1 MAAGGSLSPRARAIL
16 AAVEREVSAR
26 LGELEHDAALVA
38 PRRVV
43 PPTRAEPELLTALEL
58 GVAGLARDEVAAR
71 LGVGADDPVLDA
83 VFGAGSPPGA
93 RLPRAA

>member
-1 MAAGGSLSPRARAIL
+1 MSAPLTPRARAIL

-26 LGELEHDAALVA
+26 LAELESDAGFVA

-43 PPTRAEPELLTALEL
+43 RFDRAQPELLEALEL
-58 GVAGLARDEVAAR
+58 GVAGRSRGEVAAK
-71 LGVGADDPVLDA
+71 LGVDPAVLDA
-83 VFGAGSPPGA
+83 VFGPGSGPGA

>member
-1 MAAGGSLSPRARAIL
+1 MSAPLTPRARAIL

-26 LGELEHDAALVA
+26 LAELESDAAEVA

-43 PPTRAEPELLTALEL
+43 PFERPLPELLEALEMGVAGRSRGEVAAAL
-58 GVAGLARDEVAAR
+58 GVA
-71 LGVGADDPVLDA
+71 DPILDA
-83 VFGAGSPPGA
+83 VFGAGSPPHA